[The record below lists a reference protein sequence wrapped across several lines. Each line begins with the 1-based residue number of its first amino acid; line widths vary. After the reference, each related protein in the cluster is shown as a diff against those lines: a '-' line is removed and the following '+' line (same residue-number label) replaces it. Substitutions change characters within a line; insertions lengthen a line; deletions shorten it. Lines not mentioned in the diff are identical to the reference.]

1 MVKDIVIV
9 ADLGAAG
16 NLVKNILLLSEEI
29 HWPMP
34 ADRYDT
40 IIAQYPT
47 TLKFSDWLETEY
59 QLRFWNKYY
68 GVDISDDINID
79 KFNQRHRCDKSVV
92 YLNHSAFYQKNELNS
107 IEKDIEILYVAPVTE
122 FGLLWQ
128 IRSYCEKKTV
138 EKLHNFTFD
147 SDVVQQKQIYCKEH
161 GEESYYRLNVQ
172 NFKAIVNQ
180 RQKEFRK
187 PDITLEQLLSSS
199 VEDTVFIL
207 SKKFN
212 IAIDVNKADTVVQL
226 WRNLHWPLEQTKNW
240 KYYD

>member
-147 SDVVQQKQIYCKEH
+147 SDIVRQKQIYCNEY

-172 NFKAIVNQ
+172 NFKSIVNQ
-180 RQKEFRK
+180 RQQEFGK
-187 PDITLEQLLSSS
+187 PDITLEQLLLNFT
-199 VEDTVFIL
+199 EDTVLTL
-207 SKKFN
+207 SKRFN
-212 IAIDVNKADTVVQL
+212 ITIDINKAKTVIQL
-226 WRNLHWPLEQTKNW
+226 WRNLHWPLNQTKNW